1 MNCFRGLIRSMNSEE
16 NDNININ
23 YQLVYLLLH
32 EYGFVFN
39 RTMSAPYLPC
49 KFPFF
54 KREKS
59 DFPKFCKSTCFL
71 LHKNDLEKLMKR
83 LFPSLNF
90 EKLNCFTYCA
100 DNPEY
105 ICGICNPQGEKIV
118 IDYTEPYSV
127 KKLNKLREMLESNAQ
142 PSSMLSTV
150 PSMAEAQV
158 CIQFWL
164 AGYIYCLHNRTEKFY
179 THFMNENQ
187 LDYDNFLAELLDFY
201 NRKFYVNKKG
211 DSDKIYLSGI
221 SLSKISIF
229 ASTERVLK
237 YKD

>member
-1 MNCFRGLIRSMNSEE
+1 MSSEE

-49 KFPFF
+49 KLPFF

-59 DFPKFCKSTCFL
+59 DFPKFCQSTCFL
-71 LHKNDLEKLMKR
+71 LHKNELKKLTER

-90 EKLNCFTYCA
+90 DKLNCFTYCT

-105 ICGICNPQGEKIV
+105 ICGICNPQGKKEI

-127 KKLNKLREMLESNAQ
+127 KKLYDLREKLKSDKQSESK
-142 PSSMLSTV
+142 LSTV
-150 PSMAEAQV
+150 VNMAEIQV
-158 CIQFWL
+158 RIRFWL
-164 AGYIYCLHNRTEKFY
+164 TGYIYCLHDRTELFY
-179 THFMNENQ
+179 TYFSNGNQ
-187 LDYDNFLAELLDFY
+187 LCYNNFIAELLNFY
-201 NRKFYVNKKG
+201 NQKFYVNKKG

-221 SLSKISIF
+221 FLPKISIS
-229 ASTERVLK
+229 ASPESKLEFK
-237 YKD
+237 G